1 MLCIHERTKNILE
14 ADDFF
19 LLECLSCRLIFLQKK
34 NEPNSDQNIYANYY
48 KEETGERF
56 ENIVEFVV
64 KVFRFWRA
72 LKIFLLNPKGKKI
85 LDIGSGRGWMLYFLK
100 KYFKYNVA
108 VGTQISEN
116 AYRFSRDKLGLEI
129 YNKDLLDLELNSA
142 KFDIITLW
150 HVLEH
155 VPAPEAYIQRIS
167 ELLENDGLILIEVP
181 NFNSWSRILS
191 KKRWLAM
198 DPAHHVTFFTPD
210 SLGDLLEKYNF
221 KIKKI
226 NTFSL
231 EYSAFTST
239 QSLLNLMVG
248 TNNYFFQWLQNGR
261 INFKIIFHLLL
272 FIVLF
277 PGCFIFNSAL
287 YFSRK
292 GEIINIIAEKNVR

>member
-56 ENIVEFVV
+56 GNITEFVV

>member
-34 NEPNSDQNIYANYY
+34 NEPNSDQNIYTNYY

>member
-56 ENIVEFVV
+56 GNITEFVV

-116 AYRFSRDKLGLEI
+116 AYRFSRGKLGLEI